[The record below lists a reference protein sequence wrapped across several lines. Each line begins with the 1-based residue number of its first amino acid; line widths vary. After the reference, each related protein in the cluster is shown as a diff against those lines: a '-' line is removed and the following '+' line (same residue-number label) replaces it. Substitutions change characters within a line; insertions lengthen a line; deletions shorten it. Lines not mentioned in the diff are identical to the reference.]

1 MGYERLSNLQ
11 YVKQTVKL
19 KESEIVEFKKS
30 TGELKEALKS
40 ISAILNKHQK
50 GELYFGIK
58 NDGSPIKAKYSVK
71 TLRDIS
77 QSISHKIEPKI
88 YPSIEL
94 SKISSIEVIKI
105 TLEGHQIP
113 YSAEGRYYIRVADED
128 KQLSADELKR
138 FIINHQ
144 DIRWDKTRNDSAT
157 LKDIDHYKVKAY
169 CKQAEIKFTSLSDV
183 LDSLNLLASKKPL
196 NACVVLF
203 SKKPEKF
210 FSNTKLMCSIFA
222 TTNTAHII
230 DQKEFT
236 GDLFYLLHEAENY
249 ILKNIHIGM
258 KVDGLYRK
266 DVPEID
272 NEALR
277 EVIINAFLH
286 RDYFN
291 PDFISIGIFKDR
303 IEVKNPGGL
312 FGGLSIQDIIKRNIS
327 KRRNEVIA
335 DVLSRAH
342 YVERK
347 GRGIALILEKEPQTK
362 FDLLSDVFITTL
374 ERKGVQIDK
383 GLVKGLVEGLV
394 ENQKKIVWLIY
405 ENPKISKS
413 EIHKQIGISTTA
425 IDKNIEKLK
434 NLGILERIGPAK
446 GGSWKIRTN

>member
-1 MGYERLSNLQ
+1 
-11 YVKQTVKL
+11 
-19 KESEIVEFKKS
+19 
-30 TGELKEALKS
+30 
-40 ISAILNKHQK
+40 
-50 GELYFGIK
+50 
-58 NDGSPIKAKYSVK
+58 
-71 TLRDIS
+71 
-77 QSISHKIEPKI
+77 
-88 YPSIEL
+88 
-94 SKISSIEVIKI
+94 
-105 TLEGHQIP
+105 
-113 YSAEGRYYIRVADED
+113 
-128 KQLSADELKR
+128 
-138 FIINHQ
+138 
-144 DIRWDKTRNDSAT
+144 
-157 LKDIDHYKVKAY
+157 
-169 CKQAEIKFTSLSDV
+169 
-183 LDSLNLLASKKPL
+183 
-196 NACVVLF
+196 
-203 SKKPEKF
+203 
-210 FSNTKLMCSIFA
+210 
-222 TTNTAHII
+222 
-230 DQKEFT
+230 KEFT
-236 GDLFYLLHEAENY
+236 GDLFYLLHEAKNY